1 MPVDLSEILVVG
13 VSSRAL
19 FNLEKENEIF
29 NKQNIKAYRK
39 YQLDHENEILKE
51 GTAFPLIQSLLKLN
65 QHATKQIVEVVVM
78 SRNSPETGF
87 RILNSIKHYNL
98 PITRLVFSGG
108 EPLAPY
114 IESFDID
121 LFLSKDESDVQK
133 IIDSSNCATALVYDP
148 PKDFIPEL
156 DRVKF
161 AFDADAVIFHEES
174 ELIYKN
180 GSLEEFH
187 KHEEK
192 NENTPLKEGPFADL
206 IKKLSKIQEHFPE
219 EIEFSPLRISIVTA
233 RNAPS
238 HMRVLKTLRHW
249 NVYVDEIYFL
259 GGLVKEKTLKA
270 LGAHIFFDDQTVHL
284 KGSSNVVPCGKVLYK
299 TNSPLKK
306 FEK

>member
-29 NKQNIKAYRK
+29 NKENIKAYRK
-39 YQLDHENEILKE
+39 YQLDHEDEILEE

-65 QHATKQIVEVVVM
+65 DHATKQIVEVVVM

-87 RILNSIKHYNL
+87 RIVNSIKHYGL
-98 PITRLVFSGG
+98 PITRLAFSGG

-114 IESFDID
+114 IDSYDID

-133 IIDSSNCATALVYDP
+133 IIDTSDCATALVYDP

-180 GSLEEFH
+180 GTLDDFH
-187 KHEEK
+187 RHEEK
-192 NENTPLKEGPFADL
+192 NEDTPLKDGPFASL

-259 GGLVKEKTLKA
+259 GGLAKEKTLKA

-284 KGSSNVVPCGKVLYK
+284 EGSSNVVPCGKVLYK
-299 TNSPLKK
+299 TDSPLKK